1 MKKNHYMASL
11 LLAGAVFTSVG
22 MGVSL
27 PGASTAY
34 AAETASMTAMAGTIN
49 VSGNGK
55 LSVKP
60 DVAYLSVGVQ
70 TTAATASK
78 AQAANAQKMSKLNNL
93 LKNKWSITDK
103 DIESVQFYVQPNYSY
118 NEKDQQKVTGYTAY
132 HTLQVTYRNMDKIGA
147 LLDAASAAGANNV
160 GSVSFNVENTKTY
173 EDQVIQKAM
182 ADAAAK
188 AGSIAKAA
196 NRTLGDLVSVSEAGV
211 EAPPVYVSQSAAM
224 ESARADKS
232 TEIEPGMVELNISLN
247 VQYAMK

>member
-34 AAETASMTAMAGTIN
+34 AAETTSMTTMAGTIN

-70 TTAATASK
+70 TTAATAAK

-93 LKNKWSITDK
+93 LKNKWSIAAK

-118 NEKDQQKVTGYTAY
+118 NAKDQQKVTGYTAY
-132 HTLQVTYRNMDKIGA
+132 HTLQVTYRNMDKLGA
-147 LLDAASAAGANNV
+147 LLDEASAAGANNV
-160 GSVSFNVENTKTY
+160 GSVSFNVENPKTY

-211 EAPPVYVSQSAAM
+211 EAPPVYMAQSGAM
-224 ESARADKS
+224 ESARSDKQ
-232 TEIEPGMVELNISLN
+232 TEIEPGTVELNISLN